1 MRTRFTLG
9 DAIASALTNDMLCR
23 SLSNFAPHFS
33 MCKYLHYSCRSS
45 FNSSIASVMEGLLCL
60 RHCPPLGTHSGSQSL
75 QHLFFNR
82 CDALIVEC
90 LPIYVRATTDQN
102 TANAHLELDLLLDCL
117 IINIPNSIILGLMQ
131 FFFPELSRDIPRVEP
146 YAVGRWTPNEAG
158 LYAQAALFPTGKL
171 QHIEFQSIFV
181 MQKYHMRM
189 AYGCICLP
197 KDAYRYR

>member
-131 FFFPELSRDIPRVEP
+131 FFFQSCRVIYHELNHMLSVVGPQTKQDFMPRQP
-146 YAVGRWTPNEAG
+146 YS
-158 LYAQAALFPTGKL
+158 L
-171 QHIEFQSIFV
+171 QVNCNILNSN
-181 MQKYHMRM
+181 
-189 AYGCICLP
+189 
-197 KDAYRYR
+197 RYL